1 MAPENILPA
10 DATERFKYQVL
21 TDHLKVEEALLVAD
35 SYCNSVRPYTDTMR
49 ALITMYGQPHK
60 LVLRNISEVL
70 EGPNIKSGDV
80 KAFRLFALR
89 IRSLVSMLEQLG
101 SEGRAELE
109 CGSHVSRLQGKL
121 PHELR
126 TSFKRHVHPSRIT
139 VPSLL
144 DFADWLEYELQVQDD
159 TSRTVTC
166 APDSSIKRRDGRYD
180 SKPPVKPTSILM
192 V

>member
-1 MAPENILPA
+1 
-10 DATERFKYQVL
+10 
-21 TDHLKVEEALLVAD
+21 
-35 SYCNSVRPYTDTMR
+35 
-49 ALITMYGQPHK
+49 
-60 LVLRNISEVL
+60 
-70 EGPNIKSGDV
+70 
-80 KAFRLFALR
+80 
-89 IRSLVSMLEQLG
+89 MLEQLG

-139 VPSLL
+139 VPTLL

-180 SKPPVKPTSILM
+180 SKPLVKPTSILM
-192 V
+192 GTEKPLIDREPRVSAPRPDLAPTRTEGSHVPTALIVTMLAISLMDVTTSKS